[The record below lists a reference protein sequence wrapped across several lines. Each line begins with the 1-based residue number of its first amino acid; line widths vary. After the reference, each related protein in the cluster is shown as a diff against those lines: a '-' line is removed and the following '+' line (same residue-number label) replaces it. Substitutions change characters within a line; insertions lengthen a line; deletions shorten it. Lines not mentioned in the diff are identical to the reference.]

1 MTFMSIGT
9 SYALP
14 YDNRNETVCALKTNQ
29 KKEEHKMEQ
38 AVKNME
44 TKSAVNG
51 VNVDE
56 LFGTIDAVKKAPVI
70 AKFKFRAEN
79 EWIDG
84 GHNRTTLKNFYG
96 TQQDHEHKKPFVL
109 DADEPPLLLGKDI
122 GPNPVEYALTALA
135 ACVTTSIVYHA
146 AAKGVT
152 IRSMESRLEGDI
164 DLQGFLGIKDDVPR
178 GYKEI
183 RMYVNIDADAPPEKL
198 EEIVQLGPT
207 YSPVFDTITRA
218 VPVSVQLEN

>member
-1 MTFMSIGT
+1 
-9 SYALP
+9 
-14 YDNRNETVCALKTNQ
+14 
-29 KKEEHKMEQ
+29 MEQ
-38 AVKNME
+38 TAKNTEM
-44 TKSAVNG
+44 KNAVNG
-51 VNVDE
+51 VKVDE
-56 LFGTIDAVKKAPVI
+56 LFGTIDAIKKAPVI

-79 EWIDG
+79 QWLDG
-84 GHNRTTLKNFYG
+84 GHNRTTIKNFYG
-96 TQQDHEHKKPFVL
+96 TQQDHEHKDPFVL
-109 DADEPPLLLGKDI
+109 DADEPPLLLGKDL

-135 ACVTTSIVYHA
+135 ACVTSSIVYHA
-146 AAKGVT
+146 AARGIT

-164 DLQGFLGIKDDVPR
+164 DIQGFLGIKDDVPR

-218 VPVSVQLEN
+218 VPVSVQLDT

>member
-1 MTFMSIGT
+1 MSIGT

-29 KKEEHKMEQ
+29 RKKEKHKMEQ
-38 AVKNME
+38 ATKNIKAE
-44 TKSAVNG
+44 GAVNG

-56 LFGTIDAVKKAPVI
+56 LFGTIDAIKKAPVI

>member
-1 MTFMSIGT
+1 
-9 SYALP
+9 
-14 YDNRNETVCALKTNQ
+14 
-29 KKEEHKMEQ
+29 MEQ
-38 AVKNME
+38 APKNMKA
-44 TKSAVNG
+44 KSAVNG

-56 LFGTIDAVKKAPVI
+56 LFGTIDAIKKAPVI

-79 EWIDG
+79 QWIDG

-96 TQQDHEHKKPFVL
+96 TQQDHEHKEPFVL
-109 DADEPPLLLGKDI
+109 DADEPPLLLGKDL

-164 DLQGFLGIKDDVPR
+164 DLQGFLGLKDDVPR

-183 RMYVNIDADAPPEKL
+183 RMYVKIDADAPPEKL
-198 EEIVQLGPT
+198 QEIVQLGPT

-218 VPVSVQLEN
+218 VPVSVQLEG

>member
-1 MTFMSIGT
+1 LRVKDKST
-9 SYALP
+9 
-14 YDNRNETVCALKTNQ
+14 
-29 KKEEHKMEQ
+29 KEEKHKMEQ
-38 AVKNME
+38 APKNMKA
-44 TKSAVNG
+44 KSAVNG

-56 LFGTIDAVKKAPVI
+56 LFGTIDAIKKAPVI

-79 EWIDG
+79 QWIDG

-96 TQQDHEHKKPFVL
+96 TQQDHEHKEPFVL
-109 DADEPPLLLGKDI
+109 DADEPPLLLGKDL

-164 DLQGFLGIKDDVPR
+164 DLQGFLGLKDDVPR

-183 RMYVNIDADAPPEKL
+183 RMYVKIDADAPPEKL
-198 EEIVQLGPT
+198 QEIVQLGPT

-218 VPVSVQLEN
+218 VPVSVQLES

>member
-1 MTFMSIGT
+1 
-9 SYALP
+9 
-14 YDNRNETVCALKTNQ
+14 
-29 KKEEHKMEQ
+29 MEQ
-38 AVKNME
+38 TPKNMKA
-44 TKSAVNG
+44 KSAVNG

-56 LFGTIDAVKKAPVI
+56 LFGTIDAIKKAPVI

-79 EWIDG
+79 QWIDG

-96 TQQDHEHKKPFVL
+96 TQQDHEHKEPFVL
-109 DADEPPLLLGKDI
+109 DADEPPLLLGKDL

-164 DLQGFLGIKDDVPR
+164 DLQGFLGLKDDVPR

-183 RMYVNIDADAPPEKL
+183 RMYVKIDADAPPEKL
-198 EEIVQLGPT
+198 EEIVRLGPT
-207 YSPVFDTITRA
+207 YSPVHDTITRA
-218 VPVSVQLEN
+218 VPVSVQLES